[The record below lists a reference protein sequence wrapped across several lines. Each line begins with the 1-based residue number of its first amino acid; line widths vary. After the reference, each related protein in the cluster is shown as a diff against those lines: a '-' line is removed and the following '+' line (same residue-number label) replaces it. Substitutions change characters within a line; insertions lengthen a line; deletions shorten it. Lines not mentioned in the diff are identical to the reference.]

1 MRLHDHVLQ
10 DEVLVGVGSD
20 HEIILTHHLEA
31 VALVEAPGAVIV
43 DEDGQDQL
51 PRATVGGLSKRP
63 LSSSAMPRPC
73 ALLRR

>member
-1 MRLHDHVLQ
+1 MIA
-10 DEVLVGVGSD
+10 D
-20 HEIILTHHLEA
+20 HEGIGTHLLEP
-31 VALVEAPGAVIV
+31 VAGVETPGAVIV